1 MSFMTSYLT
10 PEEARDLAYESALN
24 FKIAQAIHE
33 MDALYF
39 EHVENISKIEIKVME
54 ESGSEDDLLMLY
66 EAEAEENAEKGKGIL
81 VRLLDVVKKLFSR
94 TFNFFKNSKEEPE
107 KDVTLQDDPDVI
119 FDTTNKTLNQFND
132 AINGKAIAEII
143 SIPALITGGFLLK
156 KAMVKSTK
164 EKGQSLS
171 QKVLNA
177 IGIAQNK
184 IQNADTPEKQST
196 WKKLLSNLTTLGNR
210 LAKIQKATDVK
221 GEKDTGSTPSEN
233 PKEDLERAKQE
244 VQELSAKLDNDIKQV
259 QSLAKSVKN
268 PKLDKLRAKFENDT
282 ISNKELDQLTEILK
296 NSTTDK
302 DRKLTE
308 ELEKR
313 IKENTDKLAK
323 AKQDVVNLERMLKK
337 AGVRELEKNKENENS
352 SDEGTNTNESVDDF
366 LNSFEDE
373 WA

>member
-10 PEEARDLAYESALN
+10 PEEAHDLAYESALN

-39 EHVENISKIEIKVME
+39 EHVENVSKIEIKVME

-81 VRLLDVVKKLFSR
+81 ARLLDAVKKLFSR
-94 TFNFFKNSKEEPE
+94 IFNFFKNSKGEPE
-107 KDVTLQDDPDVI
+107 EDVTLQDDPDVI

-156 KAMVKSTK
+156 KALVKSTK

-184 IQNADTPEKQST
+184 VKNADTPEKQSI

-244 VQELSAKLDNDIKQV
+244 VQELSAKLDSDIKQV

-337 AGVRELEKNKENENS
+337 AGVRELEKGKENENS